1 MLSKKTI
8 RWFLIGFLLIM
19 SFSAVAT
26 VFAETKTCS
35 VTLKKSP
42 KTKKK
47 TIQTGDSIVLTLKYK
62 KRVVSS
68 DKAVFTST
76 KPAVAEVS
84 ADGVITA
91 RNTGKTYIYARYKK
105 ALAKI
110 RITVKAADTSASA
123 AALADTDDI
132 IYFTEDTTEKML
144 AVKTVSTKSVT
155 SSANSSLRTRIV
167 EYAKGFV
174 GVLPY
179 VWAGN
184 SLTTGTDCSG
194 FIHLIFAKFG
204 ISAPRSASDYQRITN
219 IDEDELLPGDVV
231 VYKNGG
237 HVALYIGDGK
247 VCHAKGKDYG
257 TVIDKM
263 TYGTPTGFVRLIKN

>member
-8 RWFLIGFLLIM
+8 RWFLIGFLLSM
-19 SFSAVAT
+19 SFSAVTT

-123 AALADTDDI
+123 AALADTDEI

-167 EYAKGFV
+167 EYAPPRRCCGLQERRPCGSV
-174 GVLPY
+174 HRRRQGLPCEGQRLRNRNRQDDIRNTY
-179 VWAGN
+179 RFRAP
-184 SLTTGTDCSG
+184 DQE
-194 FIHLIFAKFG
+194 LI
-204 ISAPRSASDYQRITN
+204 
-219 IDEDELLPGDVV
+219 
-231 VYKNGG
+231 
-237 HVALYIGDGK
+237 YIGN
-247 VCHAKGKDYG
+247 G
-257 TVIDKM
+257 T
-263 TYGTPTGFVRLIKN
+263 